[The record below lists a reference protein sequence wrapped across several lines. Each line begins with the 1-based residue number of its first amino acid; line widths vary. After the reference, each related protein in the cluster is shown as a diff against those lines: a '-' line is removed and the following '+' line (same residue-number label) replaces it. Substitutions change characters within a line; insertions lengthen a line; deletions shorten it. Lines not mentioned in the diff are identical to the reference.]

1 LAKVQN
7 IIEKEFV
14 NQTLHIL
21 QNYEGPYGVTL
32 LLNCLLGLIVL
43 PQERYFGHTEDNRLG
58 IKELGID
65 DEDIKSWGD
74 IREDG
79 KTGAQLLRCM
89 RNSIA
94 HIQIKSISENGE
106 IASLSFADKSGF
118 KVVLSLEKIKT
129 MVYKLAEYIH

>member
-1 LAKVQN
+1 MQN

-58 IKELGID
+58 IKG
-65 DEDIKSWGD
+65 
-74 IREDG
+74 
-79 KTGAQLLRCM
+79 
-89 RNSIA
+89 
-94 HIQIKSISENGE
+94 
-106 IASLSFADKSGF
+106 
-118 KVVLSLEKIKT
+118 
-129 MVYKLAEYIH
+129 

>member
-1 LAKVQN
+1 MRTSNPGGYQ
-7 IIEKEFV
+7 
-14 NQTLHIL
+14 
-21 QNYEGPYGVTL
+21 
-32 LLNCLLGLIVL
+32 
-43 PQERYFGHTEDNRLG
+43 
-58 IKELGID
+58 
-65 DEDIKSWGD
+65 
-74 IREDG
+74 EDG